1 LASLLALGSACGGC
15 GDTAI
20 VGLGN
25 GGNHITT
32 DPIAKVADAL
42 AELEATP
49 EVTDEMIARVFSAIL
64 EKAQAG
70 EPEAALIV
78 LRVAEEQ
85 REE

>member
-1 LASLLALGSACGGC
+1 MASLLVLASACGGAR
-15 GDTAI
+15 DTAI
-20 VGLGN
+20 IGLGN
-25 GGNHITT
+25 GGNHITA
-32 DPIAKVADAL
+32 DPIAKVANAL

-49 EVTDEMIARVFSAIL
+49 DVTDEMIVRVFSAIL
-64 EKAQAG
+64 EKAEAG